1 MRAPVKVSV
10 WAYFSFLEGLG
21 FIVEG
26 LRCRVQSLKLR
37 VLASEI

>member
-1 MRAPVKVSV
+1 MRALVKVSV
-10 WAYFSFLEGLG
+10 WASSSFLAGLG
-21 FIVEG
+21 FSVEG